1 MFDKRLLSMVP
12 GAVKFIVADVAFQ
25 WVALACNIALFMV
38 IGLFL
43 QATLE
48 GAAEDPAV
56 YRERQYDLL
65 ADTVRRSLDMQ
76 RIYDI
81 MEGKA

>member
-1 MFDKRLLSMVP
+1 MLDKRLLSMVP

-25 WVALACNIALFMV
+25 WVALACNIALFMA

-48 GAAEDPAV
+48 GAADAGMAIGV
-56 YRERQYDLL
+56 L
-65 ADTVRRSLDMQ
+65 AASAAAIEPCATSCSS
-76 RIYDI
+76 
-81 MEGKA
+81 A